1 MIAFRCYD
9 PSTDESGG
17 IHAWH
22 KHDLTP
28 TFQAHVDTALEDLAL
43 EDDLESA
50 PNVKPLRGACK
61 GLTEVQIDFGPKGKV
76 IHIRILGFEWPW
88 RRVFTMLNG
97 FQKTSQNISYG
108 PHCRSAHTYKDK
120 VIHDGQ
126 RAKRCRFP

>member
-9 PSTDESGG
+9 PSTGGSGG

-22 KHDLTP
+22 NHDLTP
-28 TFQAHVDTALEDLAL
+28 AFQAHVDTALEDLAL

-50 PNVKPLRGACK
+50 PNVKPLWGACE
-61 GLTEVQIDFGPKGKV
+61 GLTEVQIDFGLKGKV

-88 RRVFTMLNG
+88 RRVFTMLKG
-97 FQKTSQNISYG
+97 FQRAPHNISYG
-108 PHCRSAHTYKDK
+108 PHCRSAQTFKDK

-126 RAKRCRFP
+126 RAKRCKFP